1 MKKYF
6 PKLDTNYKALGPRSI
21 RIPSSSAMEETHQEH
36 RNQMLRPD
44 EEQRASKAKGSEQQ
58 VSREWSRTPRHP
70 RNRGRFTQQKHLF
83 FSVYFL
89 LILISFN
96 THTKKE
102 PKEK

>member
-1 MKKYF
+1 
-6 PKLDTNYKALGPRSI
+6 
-21 RIPSSSAMEETHQEH
+21 MEETHQEH

-58 VSREWSRTPRHP
+58 VSREWSHTPRHP
-70 RNRGRFTQQKHLF
+70 QNRGRFTQQKHLF
-83 FSVYFL
+83 FSMYFL